1 MNKKLLSSVPFKL
14 EDFKSKGSFI
24 ENKKNKKRIR
34 AILKNHFGYDN
45 FGIDN
50 ISSTD
55 EKTLNAAIQ
64 LIKNKLEFNF
74 LFNMFN
80 GRGLGPGE
88 IMLYYL
94 IDDFFIYEH
103 DEYDAIDSKSTK
115 IEIKSVR
122 HRQETKEYNDFR
134 IKQSINPSAV
144 IKQLRNLTG
153 TMGDVPT
160 SDIKK
165 LKMSNPEEYE
175 KIRQEYIKSAL
186 PYFKNKTVLLINK
199 RKMEIAYINSS
210 IQSSDI
216 DIDRISS
223 GVLRPTL
230 REKK

>member
-1 MNKKLLSSVPFKL
+1 MNKKLLSSIPFKL

-34 AILKNHFGYDN
+34 AILKNHFGYDS